1 MRSMTVMKKI
11 LCTLAALLVIPFMLP
26 APASAQH
33 VTPQTMV
40 STDMSDLWWN
50 PSESGWGLQ
59 VNQSGS
65 LLFVTI
71 FIYRIDGSPLWVT
84 AQLTNVSGLT
94 FTGNVFLSSGPYFGA
109 PVFNPALVSTAPV
122 GTMTFT
128 STGVTTATITYSIS
142 GVTVTKNIQRQPLQ
156 LEPVSGTYTGS
167 ANVTASS
174 CTSPGNDQAGNFGY
188 TLVLNQ
194 VGAAI
199 NGSFQLAAAGQ
210 CSFTGTYTE
219 FGRMGTYATN
229 YICPNGETGA
239 MNFNEV
245 TNRIGIISG
254 RLSGQSATL
263 GCAYSGRF
271 AVVNPLV
278 P

>member
-11 LCTLAALLVIPFMLP
+11 LCTLATLLVIPFMLP

-33 VTPQTMV
+33 VTAQTMV

-59 VNQSGS
+59 VNQSDN

-71 FIYRIDGSPLWVT
+71 FIYRSDGSPLWVT
-84 AQLTNVSGLT
+84 AQLTNVSGTT
-94 FTGNVFLSSGPYFGA
+94 FSGNVFLSSGPYFGA
-109 PVFNPALVSTAPV
+109 PVFNTALVSTAPV

-128 STGVTTATITYSIS
+128 STGVLTATITYSIS
-142 GVTVTKNIQRQPLQ
+142 GVTVTKNIQRQPLV

-167 ANVTASS
+167 ANLTASS
-174 CTSPGNDQAGNFGY
+174 CTSAANNAAGNFGY

-194 VGAAI
+194 AGAAI
-199 NGSFQLAAAGQ
+199 NGSFQLAGAGQ
-210 CSFTGTYTE
+210 CTFTGTYTE
-219 FGRMGTYATN
+219 FGRMGTYSTN
-229 YICPNGETGA
+229 YTCPNGETGA
-239 MNFNEV
+239 MSFIEV

-263 GCAYSGRF
+263 ACVYSGRF

>member
-1 MRSMTVMKKI
+1 MTVMKKT
-11 LCTLAALLVIPFMLP
+11 LCTLAALLVVPITLP
-26 APASAQH
+26 VPASAQH

-40 STDMSDLWWN
+40 TTDMTDLWWN

-59 VNQSGS
+59 ANQSAG
-65 LLFVTI
+65 FVFITI
-71 FIYRIDGSPLWVT
+71 FIYGTDNSARWVT
-84 AQLTNVSGLT
+84 AQLTSVGGLT
-94 FTGNVFLSSGPYFGA
+94 FTGNVFVSTGPYYGT
-109 PVFNPALVSTAPV
+109 PVFNPALVTTVPV

-156 LEPVSGTYTGS
+156 LEPVSGAYVGS

-174 CTSPGNDQAGNFGY
+174 CTSPANNQAGNFAYG
-188 TLVLNQ
+188 LALNQ

-199 NGSFQLAAAGQ
+199 NGAFQIGGAGQ
-210 CSFTGTYTE
+210 CSFSGTYTQ

-229 YICPNGETGA
+229 YTCPNGETGT
-239 MNFNEV
+239 MNFIEV

-254 RLSGQSATL
+254 RLSGQSSTL

-271 AVVNPLV
+271 AVVDPSV

>member
-1 MRSMTVMKKI
+1 MKFKTVMKKI
-11 LCTLAALLVIPFMLP
+11 LCTLAALVVIPLMLP
-26 APASAQH
+26 AQASAEH
-33 VTPQTMV
+33 ITPQTMV
-40 STDMSDLWWN
+40 TTDATDLWWN
-50 PSESGWGLQ
+50 PNESGWGLQ
-59 VNQSGS
+59 VNQSGN

-71 FIYRIDGSPLWVT
+71 FIYRGDGSPLWVT
-84 AQLTNVSGLT
+84 AQLTSVGNSS

-109 PVFNPALVSTAPV
+109 PVFNPALVTTVPV

-128 STGVTTATITYSIS
+128 FTSIVTATITYSIS
-142 GVTVTKNIQRQPLQ
+142 GVVVTKNIQRQPLL

-167 ANVTASS
+167 ANITASS
-174 CTSPGNDQAGNFGY
+174 CTNPANNTAGNFGY
-188 TLVLNQ
+188 TLALNQ

-199 NGSFQLAAAGQ
+199 NGSFQLAGAGQ
-210 CSFTGTYTE
+210 CAFSGTYTE

-229 YICPNGETGA
+229 YVCPNGETGL
-239 MNFNEV
+239 MNFIEV

-254 RLSGQSATL
+254 RLSGQSTTL

>member
-1 MRSMTVMKKI
+1 MKSMTVMKRV
-11 LCTLAALLVIPFMLP
+11 LCTLTALLVIPFTLP

-40 STDMSDLWWN
+40 TTDMSDLWWN

-59 VNQSGS
+59 VNQSGN

-71 FIYRIDGSPLWVT
+71 FIYRTDGSALWVS
-84 AQLTNVSGLT
+84 AQLTNVGGTT

-109 PVFNPALVSTAPV
+109 PIFNPALVTTVPV

-128 STGVTTATITYSIS
+128 STGVLTATITYSVN
-142 GVTVTKNIQRQPLQ
+142 GVSVTKNIQRQPLQ
-156 LEPVSGTYTGS
+156 LEPVSGTYSGS

-174 CTSPGNDQAGNFGY
+174 CTNPANNTAGNFGY
-188 TLVLNQ
+188 TLLLNQ

-199 NGSFQLAAAGQ
+199 NGAFQIANAGQ
-210 CSFTGTYTE
+210 CSFSGTYTE
-219 FGRMGTYATN
+219 FGRMGTYSTN
-229 YICPNGETGA
+229 YTCPNGESGT
-239 MNFNEV
+239 MDFIEV

-263 GCAYSGRF
+263 GCTYSGRF
-271 AVVNPLV
+271 AVVNPSV